1 MKLQTVRGTRDIFQ
15 EEQRRFNFIIET
27 ARKVSEL
34 YRYRQIS
41 TPIFELTNVFER
53 TLGESSDVVS
63 KEMYSF
69 LDRNNQS
76 LTLRPEGTAGIT
88 RAVISNGLEQHLPL
102 RYFYEGPMFRYE
114 RPQKGRY
121 RQFHQIG
128 VECIGVPEP
137 NADIEVIALASQ
149 VISSL
154 GLKKDIT
161 LELNS
166 LGDLESRNNF
176 KESLVE
182 YLNKYQNDLSEESK
196 KRLIKNPLRI
206 LDSKNIVDIEI
217 LKEAPIYNEY
227 LNKNSENFFQ
237 EVCQGLDLL
246 SIPYK
251 LNPRLVRGFDYY
263 CHTAFEFTSTGLG
276 SQNAILAG
284 GRYDDLSKILGGNK
298 IAGVGWASGIE
309 RLALLEIE
317 LPEQTK
323 PIAAIPVS
331 KESENFVFKKVFE
344 LRNLGFPVDIVFQ
357 GNLSKRM
364 KHANKVGACLA
375 LIIGEDEVK
384 NNSSTIKDLFSG
396 EQIEVSFDKLP
407 EYLKRFFIDR

>member
-1 MKLQTVRGTRDIFQ
+1 MKFQTVRGTRDILQ
-15 EEQRRFNFIIET
+15 EEQRRFNFITDT
-27 ARKVSEL
+27 ARTISEL
-34 YRYRQIS
+34 YRYSHIS

-69 LDRNNQS
+69 MDRNDQS

-88 RAVISNGLEQHLPL
+88 RAVISNGLEQNLPL

-128 VECIGVPEP
+128 VECIGISKP

-154 GLKKDIT
+154 GLKKGIT

-176 KESLVE
+176 KKSLVE
-182 YLNKYQNDLSEESK
+182 YLKKHQTDLSEESQ
-196 KRLIKNPLRI
+196 KRLFKNPLRI
-206 LDSKNIVDIEI
+206 LDSKNIVDKEI
-217 LKEAPIYNEY
+217 LKKAPIYPEY
-227 LNKNSENFFQ
+227 LNNNSKIFFQ
-237 EVCQGLDLL
+237 EVCAGLDMLNI
-246 SIPYK
+246 SYE

-284 GRYDDLSKILGGNK
+284 GRYDDLSRILGGKN

-309 RLALLEIE
+309 RLSLLEID

-323 PIAAIPVS
+323 PIAVMPVG
-331 KESENFVFKKVFE
+331 KESEKFVYKKVFE

-357 GNLSKRM
+357 GSLNKRM

-384 NNSSTIKDLFSG
+384 NNSSTVKNLFSG

-407 EYLKRFFIDR
+407 EYLKSFFIDR